1 MDRLLIAI
9 ECETV
14 ASELPRR
21 SWNGLSPL
29 STRIVNLPQHQLFH
43 GIIIILSVA
52 LVENAYKNT
61 HMQLTSAEDVTRT
74 RTSRLLLCDDSP
86 MERMA
91 LATILRHEGYDVE
104 ESADGEAALH
114 CLKHQA
120 IDLLLLDLNMPEMDG
135 FGVLAYLQKH
145 RPGLPVVLLSG
156 MPPDQIQHKM
166 HRLPRHELPALF
178 IKPIDPVQLLQIVE
192 LKLSGEMP

>member
-1 MDRLLIAI
+1 MAPSSKISQHKIKHFPYFLVILCIA
-9 ECETV
+9 V
-14 ASELPRR
+14 LD
-21 SWNGLSPL
+21 
-29 STRIVNLPQHQLFH
+29 
-43 GIIIILSVA
+43 
-52 LVENAYKNT
+52 NAYQNT
-61 HMQLTSAEDVTRT
+61 PMQLTSPDEVAHT

-86 MERMA
+86 IERMA
-91 LATILRHEGYDVE
+91 LASILRHEGYEVDE
-104 ESADGEAALH
+104 TGDGEAALH
-114 CLKHQA
+114 YLKHRP
-120 IDLLLLDLNMPEMDG
+120 IDLLLLDLNMPELDG

-178 IKPIDPVQLLQIVE
+178 IKPVDPIQLLQIVE